1 MSSTIHAIANAQHT
15 PGSVYDVIVSPERR
29 SQNPQRGRVAG
40 NPLLVRDPGD
50 AGRHDLVSSAS
61 QARNIRRLALLALIL
76 FAFALRVYRLGAQS
90 LWYDEAVTAQ
100 VASRGI
106 AELTRW
112 TAGDIQPPLYYY
124 AVAGWIRV
132 AGHSEWALRYPS
144 AFFGVLGVPLLWALA
159 RRLFG
164 AGRAGHWA
172 GLVAALLATILPAY
186 VYYAQEARMYTQLV
200 FLGSLAG
207 YALLRAGQARGRR
220 RSLGWWLAFVLAA
233 AATLYTHYFGLFLL
247 LAYGLCFFATWL
259 IRSLRAG
266 ALPAWR
272 PVGEAALASLA
283 VFALYLPW
291 LPSMLNRYSV
301 DRSYWQGS
309 LKLGEALRHVA
320 VSFSAAA
327 PEMMQESAAVRL
339 LPWFG
344 LALGIAV
351 LALLST
357 PGRRDQGAATTG
369 YLLATLALPLIAIL
383 ALASRTPKFNARY
396 LLMVSPAY
404 LLLLA
409 GGAGALVYRGKG
421 YRRPGITALRAAR
434 RILGPCLAVAV
445 IAFTAGVAYHSLH
458 NWFTDKA
465 FTKAQWRE
473 MVGSVSRRMAPDEAV
488 VLVSGHAYPAWEY
501 YAPSVPVVR
510 LPNIDVLDVTRVLGF
525 DAGTQ
530 LGPALAG
537 KSGVWLVEWQAD
549 TMDPMGVVPYL
560 LDRAGTEIPFNRGYW
575 GLQVR
580 HWQLRPGAQYLAGPQ
595 PEHEQAADFGHQVA
609 LLGWDQPR
617 DGLIAVYWRALQ
629 GLDRDYQVSLR
640 VEDLAGKEIPGQGWD
655 GRPATYNYPAT
666 RWPPGQAVF
675 GRYPLPAGLPAG
687 GYYITLAVYDSRE
700 PSGLD
705 IMDVAGNP
713 AGKRVRLGP
722 LN

>member
-1 MSSTIHAIANAQHT
+1 MAI
-15 PGSVYDVIVSPERR
+15 GLRR
-29 SQNPQRGRVAG
+29 RIEYP
-40 NPLLVRDPGD
+40 
-50 AGRHDLVSSAS
+50 
-61 QARNIRRLALLALIL
+61 ILLALIL
-76 FAFALRVYRLGAQS
+76 LAFGLRVYRLSSQS

-106 AELTRW
+106 VELTRW
-112 TAGDIQPPLYYY
+112 TADDIQPPLYYY
-124 AVAGWIRV
+124 VVAGWTRV
-132 AGHSEWALRYPS
+132 AGQGEWALRFPS
-144 AFFGVLGVPLLWALA
+144 VFFGVLTVPLFWALA
-159 RRLFG
+159 SRLF
-164 AGRAGHWA
+164 AGGQVRRAA
-172 GLVAALLATILPAY
+172 GLVAALLAAVSPVY

-207 YALLRAGQARGRR
+207 YALLRAGQARGG
-220 RSLGWWLAFVLAA
+220 SQSTGWWFAFVLAA
-233 AATLYTHYFGLFLL
+233 AATLYTHYFGVFLL
-247 LAYGLCFFATWL
+247 LAYGLCCLATWL
-259 IRSLRAG
+259 IRGRRAPVL
-266 ALPAWR
+266 AAWR
-272 PVGEAALASLA
+272 PAGKAALASLA

-320 VSFSAAA
+320 VSFSAGA

-344 LALGIAV
+344 VALGIAV
-351 LALLST
+351 LALLAT
-357 PGRRDQGAATTG
+357 LGRRDRRAGGTWC
-369 YLLATLALPLIAIL
+369 LLATLAVPLIAIL

-409 GGAGALVYRGKG
+409 GGTGALLDWGNG
-421 YRRPGITALRAAR
+421 YPRLGITVVRAAR
-434 RILGPCLAVAV
+434 RLLGPCLAVAV
-445 IAFTAGVAYHSLH
+445 IAFTTGVSYCSLH

-465 FTKAQWRE
+465 FTKTQWRE

-488 VLVSGHAYPAWEY
+488 VLVSGHAFPAWEY

-580 HWQLRPGAQYLAGPQ
+580 HWQLRSGAQYLAVPQ

-609 LLGWDQPR
+609 LLGWDQPQ

-640 VEDLAGKEIPGQGWD
+640 IEDLAGKEIPGQGWD
-655 GRPATYNYPAT
+655 GRPATYNYPTT
-666 RWPPGQAVF
+666 RWRQGQAVF
-675 GRYPLPAGLPAG
+675 GRYPLPAGLPAA
-687 GYYITLAVYDSRE
+687 GYTITLAVYDSRE

-705 IMDVAGNP
+705 VMDVAGNP

-722 LN
+722 LQ